1 MESRLPAAA
10 VVTVAVF
17 AAVLGLR
24 EAGALQSLELL
35 VYDQW
40 ARSASEAPQPDSR
53 IVLVQITEQDIRK
66 LGHWPLS
73 DQILAD
79 TLRMLVAA
87 GARVVGLDIYRDFPL
102 PPGEQVLRRVLER
115 EPNIIAV
122 SKSGDLNSDGIP
134 GPPVLRGTDRVGF
147 NDILVDPDGTVRR
160 GLLFLD
166 DGDGT
171 VEYSFALRVAL
182 VVLARAGV
190 YPEADPEHPEWLR
203 LGGFTL
209 RPFEGSDGGYSGEDD
224 AGYQFLLNF
233 AGAKRAF
240 DPIGLDSLL
249 SGEIEA
255 SRLRD
260 KIVMLGVNA
269 RSLPDFLNVPFE
281 MEVGVP
287 GVEIHGHMARQLVR
301 HGLGELPPFRVL
313 TDWQEAAL
321 IGLLAVLGCGL
332 AFGVRGVSATVL
344 AVLCGLVGLWL
355 GGAFAYR
362 EGWWIPMVGPALAW
376 VGSVGII
383 EVWTSGRER
392 AQRALLMRL
401 FSRHVSSEIADE
413 IWRQRGAFF
422 HNGRPRSQRL
432 TATVLFLDIVDYT
445 PRAEKMDPEEHMEWV
460 NEFMETMA
468 RQVQAC
474 GGVVDDYFGDGLK
487 ANFGVPFSRETEEEV
502 ARDARN
508 AVRCA
513 LSMAHALQELDAHY
527 RERQLPT
534 VAMRVGI
541 DTGAVV
547 AGSLGSAERLKYTTL
562 GDVVVTAQRVQSL
575 EGIEHDFEKL
585 PTLILISERTRAH
598 LDDSF
603 RCESLGVFSVKGKGE
618 RIVIYRVLGS
628 YPPSGPVPD

>member
-10 VVTVAVF
+10 IVTAVVF
-17 AAVLGLR
+17 AAVLALR
-24 EAGALQSLELL
+24 EAGVLQSLELL

-40 ARSASEAPQPDSR
+40 TRSASEAPQPDSH

-79 TLRMLVAA
+79 TLRILVAA
-87 GARVVGLDIYRDFPL
+87 GARAIGLDIYRDLPV
-102 PPGEQVLRRVLER
+102 PPGEQALRRVLGG
-115 EPNIIAV
+115 EPRIVAV

-134 GPPVLRGTDRVGF
+134 APPVLRGTDRVGF

-166 DGDGT
+166 DGDGAA
-171 VEYSFALRVAL
+171 EYSFALRVAL
-182 VVLARAGV
+182 VALARDGV

-203 LGGFTL
+203 LGGSTL
-209 RPFEGSDGGYSGEDD
+209 RPLGGSDGGYSGEDD
-224 AGYQFLLNF
+224 AGYQFLLNY
-233 AGAKRAF
+233 AGAEGA
-240 DPIGLDSLL
+240 LDFIELSFLL
-249 SGEIEA
+249 SGEVEA

-260 KIVMLGVNA
+260 KIVLLGVNA
-269 RSLPDFLNVPFE
+269 KSLPDFLNVPFE
-281 MEVGVP
+281 TEVGVP
-287 GVEIHGHMARQLVR
+287 GVELHGYMTRQLIR
-301 HGLGELPPFRVL
+301 HGLGESPPFRVL
-313 TDWQEAAL
+313 ADWQEAAL
-321 IGLLAVLGCGL
+321 IGLLAVFGCGL
-332 AFGVRGVSATVL
+332 AFGARGVSTTVL
-344 AVLCGLVGLWL
+344 AVLCGLVALWL

-376 VGSVGII
+376 VGSVGVV

-392 AQRALLMRL
+392 AQRALLMQL
-401 FSRHVSSEIADE
+401 FSRHVSSAIADE

-432 TATVLFLDIVDYT
+432 TATVLFLDIVNYT

-487 ANFGVPFSRETEEEV
+487 ANFGVPFPRETEAEV
-502 ARDARN
+502 ERDAQN

-513 LSMAHALQELDAHY
+513 LSMARALEELDGHY

-541 DTGAVV
+541 DTGPVI
-547 AGSLGSAERLKYTTL
+547 AGSLGAAERLKYTTL
-562 GDVVVTAQRVQSL
+562 GDVVVSAQRVQSL
-575 EGIEHDFEKL
+575 DGIEHDFEKL
-585 PTLILISERTRAH
+585 PTRIFVSERTHAH
-598 LDDSF
+598 LDDSC
-603 RCESLGVFSVKGKGE
+603 RCESLGAFSLKGKDE
-618 RIVIYRVLGS
+618 PVVIYRVLGS
-628 YPPSGPVPD
+628 CPPSGPVPD